1 MIIISWN
8 TQGAKKLQVV
18 QEVQFLS
25 KMFKADMIFLLETM
39 VNDKNKLK
47 ILPQMGFEHFEYVA
61 PTNHSGGIAVL
72 WNNGKIHA
80 SPLLKEPRAIHML
93 VYDPKRASN
102 SIISG
107 AYASAQVRDKDRLW
121 ENLLHFNQ
129 VVDVP

>member
-72 WNNGKIHA
+72 WKNGKTHI
-80 SPLLKEPRAIHML
+80 SPILKESRAIHML
-93 VYDPKRASN
+93 VHDPERASN
-102 SIISG
+102 SIIYG
-107 AYASAQVRDKDRLW
+107 VCALAQAIDKYR
-121 ENLLHFNQ
+121 F
-129 VVDVP
+129 